1 MMGRWERQASGCSS
15 IAGSQTVPGNIIG
28 SLLIAISS
36 EGIQWNIPGSTSVL
50 DHIARTGLDE
60 NETKVVSDAEVNAE
74 YAGADSL
81 LKPHGRLPEPHL

>member
-1 MMGRWERQASGCSS
+1 MTGRWKRPASGCSS

-50 DHIARTGLDE
+50 DHIARGGPDE
-60 NETKVVSDAEVNAE
+60 NESNVVPDPDINAE
-74 YAGADSL
+74 YAGTDSL
-81 LKPHGRLPEPHL
+81 LQ